1 MHYGISEVEDICS
14 QLY

>member
-14 QLY
+14 QLC

>member
-1 MHYGISEVEDICS
+1 MHYEISEVEDICS